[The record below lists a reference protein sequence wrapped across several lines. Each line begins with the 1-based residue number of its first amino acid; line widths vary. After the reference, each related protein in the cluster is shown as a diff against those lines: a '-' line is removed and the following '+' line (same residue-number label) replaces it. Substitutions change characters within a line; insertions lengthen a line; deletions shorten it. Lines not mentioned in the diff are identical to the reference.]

1 MGPGQWYQGERWYEY
16 CTRTVLVL
24 VGAVQVPVQV
34 RVLYEYEY
42 SNRVW

>member
-1 MGPGQWYQGERWYEY
+1 MGGGQWAVVRVLNSYS
-16 CTRTVLVL
+16 TRTVL